1 MSRLRRVTPVP
12 SDIDIVKAHSCLP
25 IGEIA
30 SKIGLTASDLEYY
43 GPFMA
48 KLNTKIPASLEP
60 KERGKYVVVCGI
72 TPTPLGEGKSTTTIG
87 LAQAMGAWLNRK
99 CIACIRQP
107 SQGPTFGIKGGAA
120 GGGYSQVI
128 PMESFNLHFTGDIH
142 AISAAHNLIAAAID
156 ARGLHEATQSDKA
169 LFNRLV
175 PKKPGKPRV
184 FSPIQKLRLKKLGID
199 VNIDPE
205 KLTDEQKRSFARLNI
220 NMETINWNR
229 VVDLNDRFLRKVKI
243 GLSPSE
249 QGFSRETQYDI
260 TVASELMAILSLA
273 NNLKEAR
280 ERIGNVVIG
289 NAKDEKQTPIT
300 CEDLGVA
307 GAATVLVKDA
317 LKPTLIQTLEGTPV
331 LVHCGPFANIA
342 HGSSS
347 VIADK
352 IALKLVGPDGFVVT
366 EAGFGADI
374 GLEKFVDI
382 KCRSSGLLPDCV
394 VIVATVRA
402 LKTHGNGPPI
412 TPGAT
417 VPAEYLQEN
426 MELLE
431 KGTVNLET
439 HIRNIRRFNLPV
451 VVAINKFST
460 DTLKELDFVREKA
473 IAAGASD
480 AQIANHW
487 ELGGEGALDLA
498 KSLIKVCDQSESNS
512 RFLYDLNLT
521 IKEKIEIIAK
531 QIYGAGSI
539 KYSEKAEEKIKLYE
553 QSGYSSM
560 PICIAKTQLSL
571 SHDPTLKGAPSGFEF
586 PIIDVRISVGAG
598 FIFPM
603 AGEILTMP
611 GLPTRPAFYDI
622 DINTETGE
630 IHGLF

>member
-1 MSRLRRVTPVP
+1 MSRLHRVTPVP
-12 SDIDIVKAHSCLP
+12 SDIEIVKAHSCLP
-25 IGEIA
+25 ISEIA
-30 SKIGLTASDLEYY
+30 SKLGLSPDELESY

-48 KLNTKIPASLEP
+48 KVKTKIPANLSRQ
-60 KERGKYVVVCGI
+60 ERGKYVVVTGI

-87 LAQAMGAWLNRK
+87 LAQAIGSWLNKK
-99 CIACIRQP
+99 CVAVIRQP

-128 PMESFNLHFTGDIH
+128 PMETFNLHFTGDIH

-156 ARGLHEATQSDKA
+156 ARIFHESTQSDIA

-184 FSPIQKLRLKKLGID
+184 FSNCQTLRLEKLGID
-199 VNIDPE
+199 VNIDPD
-205 KLTDEQKRSFARLNI
+205 KLTIEQKKQFSRLNLDVD
-220 NMETINWNR
+220 TINWNR
-229 VVDLNDRFLRKVKI
+229 VVDLNDRLEKVKI

-249 QGFSRETQYDI
+249 KGFSRETQYDI
-260 TVASELMAILSLA
+260 SVASELMAILSLA

-280 ERIGNVVIG
+280 QRIGSIVIG
-289 NAKDEKQTPIT
+289 NAKDDKQTPIT

-307 GAATVLVKDA
+307 GAATVLLKDA

-347 VIADK
+347 VIGDK
-352 IALKLVGPDGFVVT
+352 IALKLVGPDGYVLT
-366 EAGFGADI
+366 ECGFGADI
-374 GLEKFVDI
+374 GLEKFIDI
-382 KCRSSGLLPDCV
+382 KCRNSGILPDCV

-417 VPAEYLQEN
+417 VPAVYLQEN

-431 KGTVNLET
+431 KGIVNLET

-451 VVAINKFST
+451 VVAVNAFST
-460 DTLKELDFVREKA
+460 DTQKELDFVRSRA
-473 IAAGASD
+473 IQAGASD
-480 AQIANHW
+480 AQIAQHW
-487 ELGGEGALDLA
+487 ELGGEGAQDLA
-498 KSLIKVCDQSESNS
+498 NSVLKVCQSPNEDCK
-512 RFLYDLNLT
+512 FLYDLKLT

-531 QIYGAGSI
+531 QIYGASSI
-539 KYSEKAEEKIKLYE
+539 NYSERAESKIEMYE
-553 QSGYSSM
+553 RLGYGSM
-560 PICIAKTQLSL
+560 PVCIAKTQLSL
-571 SHDPTLKGAPSGFEF
+571 SHDPTLKGAPKDFQF
-586 PIIDVRISVGAG
+586 PIIDVRVSVGAG
-598 FIFPM
+598 FVYPL

-611 GLPTRPAFYDI
+611 GLPTRPAFFDI
-622 DINTETGE
+622 DIDTETEE